1 MASVTVISVGTLKE
15 QYLKDAVKEY
25 KKRLSQLAAVEEI
38 ELKEERIHSEDDEV
52 EIKRALECEGERIL
66 AAVPKGA
73 SIIALCI
80 EGKQYSSEELATL
93 IGQRVD
99 ATGKIAFVIG
109 SSHGLCDKVKCA
121 ADQRLSFSR
130 LTFPHQLVKPLL
142 LEVIY
147 RSFSIL
153 AGKRYHK

>member
-38 ELKEERIHSEDDEV
+38 ELKEERIHSEDDGA
-52 EIKRALECEGERIL
+52 EIRRALDAEGERIL

-73 SIIALCI
+73 SLIALCI
-80 EGKQYSSEELATL
+80 EGKQYSSEELAAL
-93 IGQRVD
+93 IGERVD

-109 SSHGLCDKVKCA
+109 SSHGLCDKVKRA
-121 ADQRLSFSR
+121 ADLKLSFSR

-142 LEVIY
+142 FEVIY

>member
-52 EIKRALECEGERIL
+52 EIKRALDAEGERIL
-66 AAVPKGA
+66 SAVPKGA
-73 SIIALCI
+73 SLIALCI
-80 EGKQYSSEELATL
+80 EGKQYSSEELAAL
-93 IGQRVD
+93 IGERVD
-99 ATGKIAFVIG
+99 ATGKIALVIG
-109 SSHGLCDKVKCA
+109 SSHGLCDKVKRA
-121 ADQRLSFSR
+121 ADLKLSFSR

-142 LEVIY
+142 FEVIY

>member
-93 IGQRVD
+93 IGKSVD
-99 ATGKIAFVIG
+99 TTGKIAFVIG
-109 SSHGLCDKVKCA
+109 SSHGLSDKVKCA

>member
-15 QYLKDAVKEY
+15 QYQRDAVREY

-38 ELKEERIHSEDDEV
+38 ELKEERIHSEDDGA
-52 EIKRALECEGERIL
+52 EIRRALDAEGERIL

-73 SIIALCI
+73 SLIALCI
-80 EGKQYSSEELATL
+80 EGKQYSSEELAAL
-93 IGQRVD
+93 IGERVD

-109 SSHGLCDKVKCA
+109 SSHGLCDKVKRA
-121 ADQRLSFSR
+121 ADLKLSFSR

-142 LEVIY
+142 FEVIY

>member
-15 QYLKDAVKEY
+15 QYQRDAVREY

-38 ELKEERIHSEDDEV
+38 ELKEERIHSEDDGA
-52 EIKRALECEGERIL
+52 EIRRALDAEGERIL

-73 SIIALCI
+73 SLIALCI
-80 EGKQYSSEELATL
+80 EGKQYSSEELAAL
-93 IGQRVD
+93 IGERVD

-109 SSHGLCDKVKCA
+109 SSHGLCDKVKRA
-121 ADQRLSFSR
+121 ADLKLSFSR

-142 LEVIY
+142 FEVIY

-153 AGKRYHK
+153 SGKRYHK

>member
-15 QYLKDAVKEY
+15 QYQRDAVREY

-38 ELKEERIHSEDDEV
+38 ELKEERIHSEDDEA
-52 EIKRALECEGERIL
+52 EIRRALDAEGERIL

-73 SIIALCI
+73 SLIALCI
-80 EGKQYSSEELATL
+80 EGKQYSSEELAAL
-93 IGQRVD
+93 IGERVD

-109 SSHGLCDKVKCA
+109 SSHGLCDKVKRA
-121 ADQRLSFSR
+121 ADLKLSFSR

-142 LEVIY
+142 FEVIY

>member
-109 SSHGLCDKVKCA
+109 SSHGLSDKVKRA
-121 ADQRLSFSR
+121 ADLKLSFSR

>member
-38 ELKEERIHSEDDEV
+38 ELKEERIHSEDDAA
-52 EIKRALECEGERIL
+52 EIRRALDAEGERIL
-66 AAVPKGA
+66 SAVPKGA
-73 SIIALCI
+73 SLIALCI
-80 EGKQYSSEELATL
+80 EGKQYSSEELAAL
-93 IGQRVD
+93 IGERVD

-109 SSHGLCDKVKCA
+109 SSHGLCDKVKRA
-121 ADQRLSFSR
+121 ADLKLSFSR

-142 LEVIY
+142 FEVIY

-153 AGKRYHK
+153 SGKRYHK

>member
-15 QYLKDAVKEY
+15 QYQRDAVREY

-38 ELKEERIHSEDDEV
+38 ELKEERIHSEDDGA
-52 EIKRALECEGERIL
+52 EIRRALDAEGERIL

-73 SIIALCI
+73 SLIALCI
-80 EGKQYSSEELATL
+80 EGKQYSSEELAAL
-93 IGQRVD
+93 IGERVD

-109 SSHGLCDKVKCA
+109 SSHGLCDRVKRA
-121 ADQRLSFSR
+121 ADLKLSFSR

-142 LEVIY
+142 FEVIY

-153 AGKRYHK
+153 SGKRYHK

>member
-15 QYLKDAVKEY
+15 QYQRDAVREY

-38 ELKEERIHSEDDEV
+38 ELKEERIHSEDDGA
-52 EIKRALECEGERIL
+52 EIRRALDAEGERIL

-73 SIIALCI
+73 SLIALCI
-80 EGKQYSSEELATL
+80 EGKQYSSEELAAL
-93 IGQRVD
+93 SGERVD

-109 SSHGLCDKVKCA
+109 SSHGLCDKVKRA
-121 ADQRLSFSR
+121 ADLKLSFSR

-142 LEVIY
+142 FEVIY

>member
-15 QYLKDAVKEY
+15 QYQRDAVREY
-25 KKRLSQLAAVEEI
+25 KKRLSQLATVEEI
-38 ELKEERIHSEDDEV
+38 ELKEERIHSEDDGA
-52 EIKRALECEGERIL
+52 EIRRALDAEGERIL

-73 SIIALCI
+73 SLIALCI
-80 EGKQYSSEELATL
+80 EGKQYSSEELAAL
-93 IGQRVD
+93 IGERVD

-109 SSHGLCDKVKCA
+109 SSHGLCDRVKRA
-121 ADQRLSFSR
+121 ADLKLSFSR

-142 LEVIY
+142 FEVIY

-153 AGKRYHK
+153 SGKRYHK